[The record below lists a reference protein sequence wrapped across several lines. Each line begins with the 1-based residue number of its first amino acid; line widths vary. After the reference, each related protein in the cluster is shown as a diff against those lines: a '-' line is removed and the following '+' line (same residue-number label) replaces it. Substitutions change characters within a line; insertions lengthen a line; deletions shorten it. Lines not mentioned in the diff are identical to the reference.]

1 MSTDPALIAIVG
13 FAAAAVVHAA
23 FLLLILLPRGGRAAL
38 PGQTGF
44 GELGPAA
51 GPSATG
57 LDGADGQA
65 DALAPV
71 PRPASAAAIAQP
83 RTTDRV
89 ARLAFIGAI
98 AASLGW
104 ALASLADQFSPYLAS
119 RHGAMA
125 LDWLRYGLWL
135 LFLLAL
141 VRPAALRA
149 GSAAPSPHHLA
160 WHRPGGLAGSAALAW
175 TLGAGLLAAQIAG
188 GWPAASAWW
197 LLAALVLPVIGLVM
211 VEQLFRNLPED
222 SRWNAKPVCL
232 GLACIFV
239 FDIYHY
245 SEAVLFGRF
254 DVDASHVRG
263 LVHTLALPLIFV
275 ATRRRADWIGRLQ
288 VSRQAA
294 FYSASLLL
302 VGGYLLF
309 IAGLG
314 YAVRAYGG
322 DWGRALQLAL
332 LAGALLLLLVLLLS
346 GAARARLR
354 VFVGKHFFSYRY
366 DYREQWLR
374 FTQMLTA
381 PAATQDVGGLV
392 VRGLA
397 DMLESPGGAL
407 FSRGLAA
414 GGFVQVSR
422 WNLPAVAETEPA
434 DGALARWLLESGWI
448 IDLDEY
454 RDAPKRYGGLAL
466 PEWLLEGTRGAAG
479 FWLVIPLIVHDELV
493 GFVVLARP
501 RTAIQM
507 NWETRDLVKT
517 ASRQAAGF
525 LAQMQATEALLEA
538 RKFDAFNRM
547 SAFVVHDLKNIVTQL
562 SLMLKN
568 AERLHANPEFQQD
581 MLLTVQSSLDKMK
594 RLMLQLR
601 EGATPPGAS
610 AGVELVPIVERLQA
624 MAQARGRELGLRQ
637 LERLATRGHGER
649 LERVLGHL
657 VHNALDATAG
667 GGEVWMAVTREAGQ
681 VHVEVGDTGI
691 GMTDEFVRSRLFRP
705 FSSTKASGMGIGM
718 HESLQYVRELG
729 GTIDVDT
736 RAGAGTRVGVRLPLF
751 DLHGSAHAP
760 AGSPAA
766 AAATID
772 TP

>member
-1 MSTDPALIAIVG
+1 MSADPALIAIVG
-13 FAAAAVVHAA
+13 FAAAAVAHAA
-23 FLLLILLPRGGRAAL
+23 FLLLIVRRRAGQASL
-38 PGQTGF
+38 PGQTEF
-44 GELGPAA
+44 DELAPSTPSAAPARA
-51 GPSATG
+51 GVAQGSATG
-57 LDGADGQA
+57 PGAVWAEIDA
-65 DALAPV
+65 DAG
-71 PRPASAAAIAQP
+71 AAAAHPPIRSA
-83 RTTDRV
+83 DRV

-104 ALASLADQFSPYLAS
+104 ALASLADQFSTDLFT
-119 RHGAMA
+119 RHSALA
-125 LDWLRYGLWL
+125 LDWLRYGMWL

-141 VRPAALRA
+141 VRPAAWPTGAAAGGRA
-149 GSAAPSPHHLA
+149 
-160 WHRPGGLAGSAALAW
+160 WYRPGGLAGSAALAW
-175 TLGAGLLAAQIAG
+175 AVGAALLLAQIVG
-188 GWPAASAWW
+188 DWPGAAAWW

-232 GLACIFV
+232 GLGCIFL

-254 DVDASHVRG
+254 DADASHVRG

-288 VSRQAA
+288 VSRKAA

-309 IAGLG
+309 ISGLG

-322 DWGRALQLAL
+322 DWGRALQLTL

-346 GAARARLR
+346 GATRARVR

-397 DMLESPGGAL
+397 DMLECPGGAL
-407 FSRGLAA
+407 WSRTPAS
-414 GGFVQVSR
+414 GGFAQVSR
-422 WNLPAVAETEPA
+422 WNLPAVAEAEPA
-434 DGALARWLLESGWI
+434 DGPLARWLQQSGWI
-448 IDLDEY
+448 IDLDEF
-454 RDAPKRYGGLAL
+454 RSAPKRYGGLAL
-466 PEWLLEGTRGAAG
+466 PPWMLDETRRGTPLR
-479 FWLVIPLIVHDELV
+479 LVIPLIVHDELV
-493 GFVVLARP
+493 GYVVLARP
-501 RTAIQM
+501 RTPIQM

-581 MLLTVQSSLDKMK
+581 MLLTVQSSLDKMR

-601 EGATPPGAS
+601 EGATPPGAA
-610 AGVELVPIVERLQA
+610 AGVELAPIVERLQA
-624 MAQARGRELGLRQ
+624 MAQARGRELGVRTLQ
-637 LERLATRGHGER
+637 RLATRGHGER

-657 VHNALDATAG
+657 VHNALDATAD
-667 GGEVWMAVTREAGQ
+667 GGEVWMSVKRDAGQ
-681 VHVEVGDTGI
+681 VRVEVGDTGI
-691 GMTDEFVRSRLFRP
+691 GMTDEFVRNRLFRP
-705 FSSTKASGMGIGM
+705 FSSTKDSGMGIGM

-729 GTIDVDT
+729 GEIDVDT
-736 RAGAGTRVGVRLPLF
+736 HPGAGTRVAVRLPLF
-751 DLHGSAHAP
+751 DLHGSAD
-760 AGSPAA
+760 SPTPTAA
-766 AAATID
+766 RV
-772 TP
+772 P